1 LETIR
6 VRDGLG
12 RALLALNFLVATV
25 PDALAYDR
33 AGQASIIDGDTLEIH
48 GARIR
53 LWGIDAPISFVEM
66 KTANTITV
74 GRKQRTILM
83 LSLHAARSNASKL
96 IAINTSAPLR
106 SAVQVSI
113 SHSGS

>member
-1 LETIR
+1 
-6 VRDGLG
+6 
-12 RALLALNFLVATV
+12 LLALNFLVAMV

-48 GARIR
+48 GTRIR
-53 LWGIDAPISFVEM
+53 LWGIDAPESDQISFVEM
-66 KTANTITV
+66 KSANTITV
-74 GRKQRTILM
+74 GGDL
-83 LSLHAARSNASKL
+83 NAFIVRHPVECVEL

-113 SHSGS
+113 SQSGS